1 MKGGTELIISLG
13 IIFIIAIYIN
23 ILLRKNKKKHQDSI
37 THDWD
42 NFLAAASENN
52 IVEIKQYG
60 DKLIWNTSL
69 NQEQLS
75 KITEVVEKN
84 IDDYPELEKL
94 KLDAFNKQLNF
105 DRTLPG
111 SGSSGGIKQSWFN

>member
-1 MKGGTELIISLG
+1 MKGGTELFISLG

-23 ILLRKNKKKHQDSI
+23 ILLRKNKRKHQSSI
-37 THDWD
+37 TRDWD